1 MIDKP
6 NRIGIVAAGLAAGV
20 LLAVCVQA
28 YRHPVVRPIYRWVQV
43 ETEWAAPDTAFI
55 GLRLKRIYT
64 TRQTCE
70 AKLPTNTL
78 ETIGKRTARH
88 VYYCVR
94 AVR

>member
-6 NRIGIVAAGLAAGV
+6 SALGVVAAGLAVGV
-20 LLAVCVQA
+20 LLAVCVHA
-28 YRHPVVRPIYRWVQV
+28 YRHPTVRPRYRWVQV

-64 TRQTCE
+64 TQRGCE
-70 AKLPTNTL
+70 AKLPANTL
-78 ETIGKRTARH
+78 ETTGRRTARH